1 MLKDFLQEVQQ
12 VSQFEVEIFAGQLLI
27 KGRILSPAEIEKAS
41 LANSLLLQGL
51 ANNGEISKFQQM
63 SKALQDDPDDETLD
77 QAYQMLS
84 KIRPEQ
90 IEKIAQSQDHIIAQ
104 CVTQAKKAGEDE
116 QWERI
121 QIVLT
126 QQEQNAERNMLWIGM
141 LSKEDRAAILDKA
154 LKGQG
159 EAVKRLQTFRG

>member
-1 MLKDFLQEVQQ
+1 MLKDFLKEVQQ
-12 VSQFEVEIFAGQLLI
+12 ASEFEIAIFGGQLLV

-51 ANNGEISKFQQM
+51 ASNGEISQFQKM
-63 SKALQDDPDDETLD
+63 SKQLQDDPDDEVID

-90 IEKIAQSQDHIIAQ
+90 MERIAQSQDQLIAQ
-104 CVTQAKKAGEDE
+104 CLTQAKRAGDDQ
-116 QWERI
+116 QWERV

-126 QQEQNAERNMLWIGM
+126 QQEQNPERNLLWIGM
-141 LSKEDRAAILDKA
+141 LSKEDRSAILDKA

-159 EAVKRLQTFRG
+159 EAVKRLSTFR

>member
-1 MLKDFLQEVQQ
+1 MLKDFLKEVQA
-12 VSQFEVEIFAGQLLI
+12 VSEFEAEIFGGQLI
-27 KGRILSPAEIEKAS
+27 VKGRILSPAEIEKAS

-51 ANNGEISKFQQM
+51 SSTGEISQFQKM
-63 SKALQDDPDDETLD
+63 SEQLQDDPDEETLQ
-77 QAYQMLS
+77 QAYSMLS

-90 IEKIAQSQDHIIAQ
+90 MQKIAESQDQLIAQ
-104 CVTQAKKAGEDE
+104 CVTQAKKSEEA

-141 LSKEDRAAILDKA
+141 LSKPDRSVILDHA

-159 EAVKRLQTFRG
+159 VAVKRLSMFR